1 MRAKDRSFCFLVCS
15 LYQSGSQSKQ
25 LNIMKGFKDY
35 SGVIAELV
43 AGTWRDPSTGEIQ
56 RIPVSNIVIADSLD
70 GIEAELIGEQH
81 AGKSIVVVSDER
93 TRAALGKRVFEALKP
108 LGNVKEY
115 VWEHPHC
122 SEQGIEE
129 LMAAVPDAEAL
140 VAIGSGTLSDSVKYG
155 TFLTGREYS
164 VFPTSPMNAYTTP
177 TASVSSH
184 GFKKSLTC
192 HSARGAFFDLAV
204 LSKCPQRL
212 IAAAFADVVCRT
224 TSQVDWLLSHL
235 FFDSP
240 YKDTAYTLLAYDEES
255 MMTNADRIVTGD
267 SEALAMLTRSA
278 AIMGLGTSFT
288 GTTHSGSMAEHMISH
303 YVDMFAGDKHP
314 GSSHGEQV
322 GVATLTMCQLQN
334 QILAGSQPPILSPT
348 VIPED
353 ELRAR
358 FGGAVE
364 TMIEESKKKALT
376 REAVDRLNTRLA
388 SNWEG
393 IAGQLRAVALPYERL
408 YDSMRAAGCKLTGVD
423 LGLEPEFYRG
433 AIRYSRFIR
442 DRFSMLDVAGDSG
455 LLDAF
460 VRNCK

>member
-1 MRAKDRSFCFLVCS
+1 MNS
-15 LYQSGSQSKQ
+15 L
-25 LNIMKGFKDY
+25 KDY

-70 GIEAELIGEQH
+70 GIEAELIREQH

-115 VWEHPHC
+115 VWEHPYC

-155 TFLTGREYS
+155 TFLTGRKYS

-192 HSARGAFFDLAV
+192 HSARGVFFDLSV

-235 FFDSP
+235 LFDSA

-255 MMTNADRIVTGD
+255 MMTNADRIVIGD

-303 YVDMFAGDKHP
+303 YIDMFAGDKHP

-322 GVATLTMCQLQN
+322 GVATLTMSQLQN

-348 VIPED
+348 EIPE
-353 ELRAR
+353 
-358 FGGAVE
+358 
-364 TMIEESKKKALT
+364 
-376 REAVDRLNTRLA
+376 
-388 SNWEG
+388 
-393 IAGQLRAVALPYERL
+393 
-408 YDSMRAAGCKLTGVD
+408 
-423 LGLEPEFYRG
+423 
-433 AIRYSRFIR
+433 
-442 DRFSMLDVAGDSG
+442 
-455 LLDAF
+455 
-460 VRNCK
+460 